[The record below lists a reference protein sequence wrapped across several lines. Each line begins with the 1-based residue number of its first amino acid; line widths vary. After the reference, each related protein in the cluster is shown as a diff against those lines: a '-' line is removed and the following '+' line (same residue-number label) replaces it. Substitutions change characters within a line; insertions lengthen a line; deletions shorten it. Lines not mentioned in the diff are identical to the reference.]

1 MKITDIDIHRV
12 TLQYDEARA
21 YELRRYPDLTQRTI
35 YVVHTDSGLTGL
47 GESDGVEKQE
57 VLDRYIGSNPFDWV
71 GDETSLGLGTAMY
84 DLMGKAAGVPVY
96 KLFGQ
101 KHRSWVPVAAWTVST
116 HPDRMARAVQAYAEQ
131 GHTWMK
137 FHLSPFENVIDQTEA
152 MQKVA
157 PKGFKLHFDFT
168 MHGTEDHMPGLLDKL
183 SQYEIAGCFEDPLPG
198 EDIDGYIELRQ
209 RSRLPIVLHHFP
221 TRATYEI
228 FRRPADAYML
238 GHSRI
243 GEAVRKA
250 GLFAASE
257 SPFMLQNTGSDITRA
272 MTVHMMAAFP
282 SANFHFVNA
291 TTEVSSE
298 RFITEPLNPI
308 NGFIRV
314 PEQPGLG
321 VALDMKEVERLAQV
335 EPMAAPKF
343 MIVCKYDNGTALYTR
358 PDPENPNFMVR
369 PDWSRVLMPMSFVAP
384 LKTEYW
390 DDDGSADFDAMMARV
405 ERDGAVLEPRASQ
418 GDREGLTD
426 GA

>member
-1 MKITDIDIHRV
+1 MKVTDIDIHQV

-21 YELRRYPDLTQRTI
+21 DELLRYHDMTQRTI
-35 YVVHTDSGLTGL
+35 YVVHTDNGLIGL
-47 GESDGVEKQE
+47 GESESTEKQE
-57 VLDRYIGSNPFDWV
+57 VLDQYIGSNPFDWI

-101 KHRSWVPVAAWTVST
+101 KYRSWVPVAAWTVST
-116 HPDRMARAVQAYAEQ
+116 HPDRMARAVQAFAKQ

-137 FHLSPFENVIDQTEA
+137 FHLSPFQNVIDQTEA

-157 PKGFKLHFDFT
+157 PKGFKLHYDFT

-183 SQYEIAGCFEDPLPG
+183 SDYEIAGCFEDPLPG
-198 EDIDGYIELRQ
+198 ENIDGYIELRQ

-221 TRATYEI
+221 TSATYEI
-228 FRRPADAYML
+228 YRRPADAYML

-243 GEAVRKA
+243 GVAMQKA

-272 MTVHMMAAFP
+272 MNVHMMAAFP
-282 SANFHFVNA
+282 SANFHFVSA
-291 TTEVSSE
+291 TSEISSE
-298 RFITEPLNPI
+298 RFVTAPLEPI

-321 VALDMKEVERLAQV
+321 VELDMKEVKRLEQL
-335 EPMAAPKF
+335 EPMKKPKF
-343 MIVCKYDNGTALYTR
+343 MIVCKYDSGVTLYTR
-358 PDPENPNFMVR
+358 FDPNNPHFMVR
-369 PDWSRVLMPMSFVAP
+369 PDWSRMLMPMSFVAP

-390 DDDGSADFDAMMARV
+390 DDDGTAEFNSMMERV
-405 ERDGAVLEPRASQ
+405 VRDGAVLEGS
-418 GDREGLTD
+418 D
-426 GA
+426 

>member
-1 MKITDIDIHRV
+1 MKVTDIDIHRV
-12 TLQYDEARA
+12 TLEYDEDRA
-21 YELRRYPDLTQRTI
+21 YELIHYHDMTQRTI
-35 YVVHTDSGLTGL
+35 YVVRTDSGLLGL
-47 GESDGVEKQE
+47 GESASPESQD
-57 VLDRYIGSNPFDWV
+57 VLDQYIGSNPFDWV

-84 DLMGKAAGVPVY
+84 DLMGKAAGVPAY

-157 PKGFKLHFDFT
+157 PKGFRIHYDFT
-168 MHGTEDHMPGLLDKL
+168 MHGTEDHMPALLDRL
-183 SQYEIAGCFEDPLPG
+183 SEYEIAGCFEDPLPG

-221 TRATYEI
+221 TAATYEV

-238 GHSRI
+238 GHARI
-243 GEAVRKA
+243 GDAARRA
-250 GLFAASE
+250 GLFAASD

-282 SANFHFVNA
+282 SANFHFVSA
-291 TTEVSSE
+291 TEVSRQ
-298 RFITEPLNPI
+298 RFVTEPLHPV

-314 PEQPGLG
+314 PEKPGLG
-321 VALDMKEVERLAQV
+321 IELDMKEVERLEGL
-335 EPMAAPKF
+335 EPRPKPIF
-343 MIVCKYDNGTALYTR
+343 IIVSKFDNGAILYTR
-358 PDPENPNFMVR
+358 SDPKNPHFMVR
-369 PDWSRVLMPMSFVAP
+369 PDWSRTLMPMSFAAP
-384 LKTEYW
+384 LRSDYW
-390 DDDGSADFDAMMARV
+390 DDDGSDEFNAMIARI
-405 ERDGAVLEPRASQ
+405 EREGAVLEAS
-418 GDREGLTD
+418 G
-426 GA
+426 

>member
-21 YELRRYPDLTQRTI
+21 YELIHYHDLTQRTI
-35 YVVHTDSGLTGL
+35 YVVRTDSGLTGL
-47 GESDGVEKQE
+47 GESEGVEKQE

-101 KHRSWVPVAAWTVST
+101 KYRSWVPVAAWTVST
-116 HPDRMARAVQAYAEQ
+116 HPDRMARAVQAYAAQ

-152 MQKVA
+152 MQEVA
-157 PKGFKLHFDFT
+157 PQGFKLHYDFT
-168 MHGTEDHMPGLLDKL
+168 MHGTEDHMPELLDEL

-198 EDIDGYIELRQ
+198 EDIDGYIELRR

-221 TRATYEI
+221 TGATYEVL
-228 FRRPADAYML
+228 RRPADAYML

-243 GEAVRKA
+243 GDAVRKA
-250 GLFAASE
+250 GLFAASD

-272 MTVHMMAAFP
+272 MNVHMMAAFP

-298 RFITEPLNPI
+298 RFVTEPLNPI

-321 VALDMKEVERLAQV
+321 VELDMKEVERLTRI
-335 EPMAAPKF
+335 EPMTKPNF
-343 MIVCKYDNGTALYTR
+343 MIVCKYDNGTTLYTR
-358 PDPENPNFMVR
+358 PDPENPHFMVR
-369 PDWSRVLMPMSFVAP
+369 PDWSRTLMPMSFVAP

-390 DDDGSADFDAMMARV
+390 DDDASTDFNAMMTRV
-405 ERDGAVLEPRASQ
+405 EQEGAVLQKS
-418 GDREGLTD
+418 DD
-426 GA
+426 G